1 MTDDAT
7 DANLPTID
15 AIEALMT
22 TRAIRRF
29 TDEPVSD
36 EEIAICLRA
45 AQQAPSGGNVQPQ
58 QYVVVT
64 DSDTKAEI
72 AQLYRS
78 SFDRYE
84 KSLPDASA
92 FRDEAQA
99 ESWRKTRVASRH
111 LADHVQEAPAI
122 VFFLQPIIPWTPSDD
137 EGPMDI
143 GRLDASVYP
152 AVQNFCVAARALG
165 IGTSLTTV
173 IRIHAT
179 ETLEVL
185 GVAANDDGSAPLR
198 DRGVHPDGPSR
209 RQVRRRAAQTRQ
221 RRHPL
226 EHLRQPPPLT
236 DRGPPDP
243 GLREPPWFPEARAR
257 GTRVP
262 ICDDGP

>member
-1 MTDDAT
+1 MNDAT
-7 DANLPTID
+7 GETDRPTID

-36 EEIAICLRA
+36 EEISICLRA

-64 DSDTKAEI
+64 DPQTKA
-72 AQLYRS
+72 AVATWYRA

-84 KSLPDASA
+84 RSLPDASA
-92 FRDEAQA
+92 FRNEAA
-99 ESWRKTRVASRH
+99 ADSWRRTRAASRH
-111 LADHVQEAPAI
+111 LADHVQDAPAI

-137 EGPMDI
+137 DGEMDI

-173 IRIHAT
+173 IRIHAA

-185 GVAANDDGSAPLR
+185 GVPANDDGTPRFEIAACIPMGRPAGNFGIAPRKPASAVTHWNTFG
-198 DRGVHPDGPSR
+198 D
-209 RQVRRRAAQTRQ
+209 RRR
-221 RRHPL
+221 
-226 EHLRQPPPLT
+226 
-236 DRGPPDP
+236 D
-243 GLREPPWFPEARAR
+243 
-257 GTRVP
+257 
-262 ICDDGP
+262 